1 MLGANDP
8 LLGSVLAGYRLTH
21 VLGIGG
27 MSAVYLGR
35 RLDDLHVKSAIKV
48 LRDSPGTTSNY
59 EAFRA
64 RFYREAE
71 TAASLRHEHI
81 LSVLDYGESQ
91 GLPYMVMPLAT
102 GGTLRRRIAAE
113 SGQFPFAVTAAYAV
127 QLASALDY
135 AHEHG
140 IVHCDVK
147 PSNVLLDGQG
157 RLLLADFGIAHL
169 YRPSSV
175 LAGATVTL
183 TAHGEVIGTPSY
195 MAPEQF
201 KGQHVGPAADIY
213 ALGVVLYLLAVG
225 RLPFEGTT
233 PVAVGMAHLRETP
246 LSPCLYRPDL
256 PAPAAAAILT
266 ALEKDPRRR
275 FASAGALALAFAA
288 GVEGSW
294 TAANSAHASTLD
306 GELTD
311 AYPVRS
317 WRVRQHAAN
326 RPSLRAGL
334 ATLATALVLGSGIV
348 AAQAIQHESTPSLLE
363 RPAFHS
369 AVINGSG
376 PERAANAVVSS
387 HPAKTTPTKGAPTG
401 SRPTGGNT
409 TGQQPLT
416 TAIRYHGSQVYAQ
429 RSDGR
434 LLWTVWTDGVLAA
447 PPRIRG
453 DLIYLTT
460 LLGSQ
465 YTLRAG
471 DGEILSLVTAA
482 MHQDNRPSGN
492 PSARPDTKH
501 GDGHGKGNKHHGHH
515 GNGHGNDQGD
525 DSGDD

>member
-8 LLGSVLAGYRLTH
+8 LLGSALAGYRLTH

-59 EAFRA
+59 DAFRA

-71 TAASLRHEHI
+71 TAASLRHAHI

-113 SGQFPFAVTAAYAV
+113 TGQFPFAVTAAYAV

-147 PSNVLLDGQG
+147 PSNVLLDEQG

-175 LAGATVTL
+175 LADAAVTL
-183 TAHGEVIGTPSY
+183 TAHGEVIGTPAY

-201 KGQHVGPAADIY
+201 KGQRVGPAADIY

-225 RLPFEGTT
+225 RLPFDGTT

-256 PAPAAAAILT
+256 PSPAAAAILS

-288 GVEGSW
+288 GVEGDW

-306 GELTD
+306 SELTD
-311 AYPVRS
+311 AYPVRP
-317 WRVRQHAAN
+317 WRVRQHAAT

-334 ATLATALVLGSGIV
+334 ATLATAIVLGGGLV

-369 AVINGSG
+369 AVINSSG
-376 PERAANAVVSS
+376 PDRAANAVVSS
-387 HPAKTTPTKGAPTG
+387 HPTKTTPTKGSP
-401 SRPTGGNT
+401 

-416 TAIRYHGSQVYAQ
+416 TAIRYRGSQVYAQ

-434 LLWTVWTDGVLAA
+434 RLWTVWADGVLAA

-453 DLIYLTT
+453 DFIYLTT

-482 MHQDNRPSGN
+482 MQQDNQHSNG
-492 PSARPDTKH
+492 PD
-501 GDGHGKGNKHHGHH
+501 KGNKHHHH
-515 GNGHGNDQGD
+515 HHQDNNQGD
-525 DSGDD
+525 GSSND

>member
-8 LLGSVLAGYRLTH
+8 LLGSALAGYRLTH

-59 EAFRA
+59 DAFRA

-71 TAASLRHEHI
+71 TAASLRHAHI

-113 SGQFPFAVTAAYAV
+113 TGQFPFAVTAAYAV

-147 PSNVLLDGQG
+147 PSNVLLDGQS

-175 LAGATVTL
+175 LADAAVTL
-183 TAHGEVIGTPSY
+183 TAHGEVIGTPAY

-201 KGQHVGPAADIY
+201 KGQRVGPAADIY

-225 RLPFEGTT
+225 RLPFDGTT

-256 PAPAAAAILT
+256 PSPAAAAILS

-288 GVEGSW
+288 GVEGDW
-294 TAANSAHASTLD
+294 TAANSAHAIALD

-311 AYPVRS
+311 AYPVRP
-317 WRVRQHAAN
+317 WRVRQHAAP

-334 ATLATALVLGSGIV
+334 ATLATALVLGGGLV

-369 AVINGSG
+369 AVINSSG
-376 PERAANAVVSS
+376 PDRAANAVVSS

-401 SRPTGGNT
+401 
-409 TGQQPLT
+409 QQPLT
-416 TAIRYHGSQVYAQ
+416 TAIRYRGSQVYAK
-429 RSDGR
+429 RSDGK
-434 LLWTVWTDGVLAA
+434 LLWTVWADSVLAA

-453 DLIYLTT
+453 DFVYLTT

-482 MHQDNRPSGN
+482 MQQNNP
-492 PSARPDTKH
+492 PSAKP
-501 GDGHGKGNKHHGHH
+501 GDGHSKGNKHHHHH
-515 GNGHGNDQGD
+515 GDSQGGGQ
-525 DSGDD
+525 SGGPGDGSSNH

>member
-8 LLGSVLAGYRLTH
+8 LLGSELAGYRLTH

-35 RLDDLHVKSAIKV
+35 RMDDLHVKSAIKV

-59 EAFRA
+59 DAFRA

-71 TAASLRHEHI
+71 TAAALRHEHI
-81 LSVLDYGESQ
+81 LSVFDYGEWR

-113 SGQFPFAVTAAYAV
+113 SGQFPFAIAAAYVA

-135 AHEHG
+135 AHGHG

-147 PSNVLLDGQG
+147 PSNVLLDEQE

-175 LAGATVTL
+175 LADATVPL
-183 TAHGEVIGTPSY
+183 TARGEVIGTPSY

-201 KGQHVGPAADIY
+201 KGQYVGPAADIY
-213 ALGVVLYLLAVG
+213 ALGVVLYLLTAG

-246 LSPCLYRPDL
+246 LSPCLHRPDL
-256 PAPAAAAILT
+256 PTPAAAAILS

-275 FASAGALALAFAA
+275 FTSAGALALAFAA
-288 GVEGSW
+288 GVGGNW
-294 TAANSAHASTLD
+294 TAANHEHASMLD
-306 GELTD
+306 HELTD
-311 AYPVRS
+311 AYPVRP
-317 WRVRQHAAN
+317 WRARRRVMP

-334 ATLATALVLGSGIV
+334 ATLATSLVLGSGIV
-348 AAQAIQHESTPSLLE
+348 AAQAIQHESASSLLE

-369 AVINGSG
+369 AAINSSG
-376 PERAANAVVSS
+376 PERAASAVVSS
-387 HPAKTTPTKGAPTG
+387 QPTKTTPARSATTG
-401 SRPTGGNT
+401 SQPTGGNP

-416 TAIRYHGSQVYAQ
+416 TAIRYRGAQVYAQ
-429 RSDGR
+429 RSDGK
-434 LLWTVWTDGVLAA
+434 LLWMVWADGVLAA
-447 PPRIRG
+447 PPQIRG
-453 DLIYLTT
+453 NVIYLTT
-460 LLGSQ
+460 LVGSQ

-482 MHQDNRPSGN
+482 MQQNNQPGDN
-492 PSARPDTKH
+492 H
-501 GDGHGKGNKHHGHH
+501 GSGHGKGNKHHGHH
-515 GNGHGNDQGD
+515 GSGSGNGNHHGD
-525 DSGDD
+525 DSSDD

>member
-8 LLGSVLAGYRLTH
+8 LLGRELAGYRLTH

-35 RLDDLHVKSAIKV
+35 SLDDLHVKSAIKV
-48 LRDSPGTTSNY
+48 LRDSPGTTGNY
-59 EAFRA
+59 DAFRA

-113 SGQFPFAVTAAYAV
+113 SGQFPFAVTAAYAF

-135 AHEHG
+135 AHQHG
-140 IVHCDVK
+140 VVHCDVK
-147 PSNVLLDGQG
+147 PSNVLLDEQG
-157 RLLLADFGIAHL
+157 CLLLADFGIAHL

-175 LAGATVTL
+175 LADTAITL
-183 TAHGEVIGTPSY
+183 TSYGEVIGTPSY

-201 KGQHVGPAADIY
+201 KGQHLGPAADIY
-213 ALGVVLYLLAVG
+213 ALGVVLYLLATG
-225 RLPFEGTT
+225 CLPFEGPT
-233 PVAVGMAHLRETP
+233 PIAVGMSHLRETP

-256 PAPAAAAILT
+256 PGPAAAAILS

-275 FASAGALALAFAA
+275 FTSAGALALAFAA
-288 GVEGSW
+288 GVEGNW
-294 TAANSAHASTLD
+294 TVANSEHASALD
-306 GELTD
+306 QELTD
-311 AYPVRS
+311 AYPIRS
-317 WRVRQHAAN
+317 WRVRQRAAP

-369 AVINGSG
+369 AVINSSG
-376 PERAANAVVSS
+376 PERAANAVVSN
-387 HPAKTTPTKGAPTG
+387 HPTKTTPTKGSP
-401 SRPTGGNT
+401 

-416 TAIRYHGSQVYAQ
+416 TAIRFRGSQVYAK
-429 RSDGR
+429 RSDGK
-434 LLWTVWTDGVLAA
+434 LLWAVWTDSVLAA

-471 DGEILSLVTAA
+471 DGEILSLVTVA
-482 MHQDNRPSGN
+482 MQQDNQHS
-492 PSARPDTKH
+492 SH
-501 GDGHGKGNKHHGHH
+501 QGDGHNTGNNHHGHH
-515 GNGHGNDQGD
+515 HRSGHGS
-525 DSGDD
+525 DSNSD

>member
-8 LLGSVLAGYRLTH
+8 LLGSELAGYRLTH
-21 VLGIGG
+21 VLGVGG

-35 RLDDLHVKSAIKV
+35 RMDDLHVKSAIKV

-71 TAASLRHEHI
+71 TAALLRHEHI
-81 LSVLDYGESQ
+81 LPVLDYGESQ
-91 GLPYMVMPLAT
+91 GLPYMVMPLAA
-102 GGTLRRRIAAE
+102 GGTLRSRIAAE
-113 SGQFPFAVTAAYAV
+113 SGQFPIAVTAAYAV

-169 YRPSSV
+169 YRPSSAHV
-175 LAGATVTL
+175 DAALTL
-183 TAHGEVIGTPSY
+183 TDRGEVIGTPSY

-256 PAPAAAAILT
+256 PSPAAAAILS

-275 FASAGALALAFAA
+275 FASAGALALAFAS
-288 GVEGSW
+288 GVEGNW
-294 TAANSAHASTLD
+294 TAANSEHASMLD
-306 GELTD
+306 HELTD
-311 AYPVRS
+311 TYPVRP
-317 WRVRQHAAN
+317 WRVRQRAAP

-334 ATLATALVLGSGIV
+334 ATLATALVLGGGIV
-348 AAQAIQHESTPSLLE
+348 AAQAIQSESTPSLLE

-369 AVINGSG
+369 AVINSSG

-387 HPAKTTPTKGAPTG
+387 HPTKTTPTKGAP
-401 SRPTGGNT
+401 

-416 TAIRYHGSQVYAQ
+416 TAIRYRGSQVYAQ
-429 RSDGR
+429 RSDGKR
-434 LLWTVWTDGVLAA
+434 LWAVWTDSVLAA

-453 DLIYLTT
+453 DFIYLTT

-482 MHQDNRPSGN
+482 MQQDNQHSGH
-492 PSARPDTKH
+492 H
-501 GDGHGKGNKHHGHH
+501 GDKHDKGNKHHHH
-515 GNGHGNDQGD
+515 HHNDNQGD
-525 DSGDD
+525 GSNDD

>member
-8 LLGSVLAGYRLTH
+8 LLGSELAGYRLTH

-59 EAFRA
+59 DAFHA

-169 YRPSSV
+169 YRPSRV
-175 LAGATVTL
+175 LADAALTL
-183 TAHGEVIGTPSY
+183 TARGEVIGTPSY

-213 ALGVVLYLLAVG
+213 ALGVVLYLLAAG

-256 PAPAAAAILT
+256 PAPAAAAILS
-266 ALEKDPRRR
+266 ALEKDPQRR

-294 TAANSAHASTLD
+294 TAANSEHASMLD
-306 GELTD
+306 HELTD
-311 AYPVRS
+311 TYPVRP
-317 WRVRQHAAN
+317 WQVRQRAAA

-348 AAQAIQHESTPSLLE
+348 AAQAIQHESAPSLLE

-369 AVINGSG
+369 AVINASG
-376 PERAANAVVSS
+376 PERAANAVVSG
-387 HPAKTTPTKGAPTG
+387 HPTKTTPTKGAP
-401 SRPTGGNT
+401 

-416 TAIRYHGSQVYAQ
+416 TAIRYRGSQVYAQ

-434 LLWTVWTDGVLAA
+434 RLWTVWTDGVLAA

-453 DLIYLTT
+453 DFIYLTT

-482 MHQDNRPSGN
+482 MHQDNKPSG
-492 PSARPDTKH
+492 KH
-501 GDGHGKGNKHHGHH
+501 GDGHDKGNKHHGHH
-515 GNGHGNDQGD
+515 HKSGQGGDSSD
-525 DSGDD
+525 D

>member
-1 MLGANDP
+1 
-8 LLGSVLAGYRLTH
+8 
-21 VLGIGG
+21 

-59 EAFRA
+59 DAFRA

-81 LSVLDYGESQ
+81 LSVLDYGEWQ
-91 GLPYMVMPLAT
+91 GLPYMVMPLAA

-135 AHEHG
+135 AHEQG

-169 YRPSSV
+169 YRPSSI
-175 LAGATVTL
+175 LADATVPL
-183 TAHGEVIGTPSY
+183 MAHGEVIGTPSY

-213 ALGVVLYLLAVG
+213 ALGVVLYLLAAG

-256 PAPAAAAILT
+256 PAPAAAAILS

-275 FASAGALALAFAA
+275 FASAGALAQAFAA

-294 TAANSAHASTLD
+294 TAANSEHANNLD

-311 AYPVRS
+311 AYPIRS

-326 RPSLRAGL
+326 RPSLRVGL
-334 ATLATALVLGSGIV
+334 ATLATALVLGSGLV

-369 AVINGSG
+369 VVINSSG

-387 HPAKTTPTKGAPTG
+387 HPTKTTPTKGSP
-401 SRPTGGNT
+401 

-416 TAIRYHGSQVYAQ
+416 TAIRYRGSKVYAQ

-434 LLWTVWTDGVLAA
+434 LLWTVWTDGILAA

-453 DLIYLTT
+453 DYIYLTT

-482 MHQDNRPSGN
+482 MHQDNKPSG
-492 PSARPDTKH
+492 KH
-501 GDGHGKGNKHHGHH
+501 GGGYDKGDKHHSHHGH
-515 GNGHGNDQGD
+515 GHGNDQGD